1 MLCGRTYH
9 TMDTKNRIIIPQ
21 ALRSEMGDVVY
32 VTVGY
37 DNNLF
42 VMSDDTFNK
51 LAEKV
56 LGVAETSV
64 EAREFRR
71 TFFGDAVMCQLDKTG
86 RLILPQLLIVA
97 AIILP
102 MEVSFSKSL
111 TLIMTSSI
119 LHDILSIIRS
129 IRDTL
134 LSHFIK
140 EEIGALKTS
149 TVFQRSHSD

>member
-42 VMSDDTFNK
+42 VMSESTFNK

-86 RLILPQLLIVA
+86 RLILPQLLIDHAGIKKDVVIIGIFDKLEVWSKENYDEYVA
-97 AIILP
+97 N
-102 MEVSFSKSL
+102 
-111 TLIMTSSI
+111 
-119 LHDILSIIRS
+119 RS
-129 IRDTL
+129 AGTTDSVL
-134 LSHFIK
+134 EKMAQH
-140 EEIGALKTS
+140 G
-149 TVFQRSHSD
+149 V

>member
-1 MLCGRTYH
+1 MPVCMSY
-9 TMDTKNRIIIPQ
+9 
-21 ALRSEMGDVVY
+21 LRAIEQEYPPIAM
-32 VTVGY
+32 
-37 DNNLF
+37 
-42 VMSDDTFNK
+42 
-51 LAEKV
+51 
-56 LGVAETSV
+56 
-64 EAREFRR
+64 
-71 TFFGDAVMCQLDKTG
+71 
-86 RLILPQLLIVA
+86 ILPQLLIVA
-97 AIILP
+97 PIILP

-140 EEIGALKTS
+140 EEIGALKIS